1 MAEFL
6 TRSGCIDAIEQMARQ
21 SKDKLWLISPFIKIT
36 DSLKELLEDKDRD
49 RIDMRLVYGKREL
62 REGELE
68 WLESLASLRMYYR
81 ENLHAKCYMTEDVAL
96 ITSMN
101 LYEFSLI
108 HNDEWGILVSRSEDK
123 ELYQRIFA
131 EAQRL
136 FRRSEIP
143 SSVKAPKVAHQSTPE
158 VAQQPTAERTPS
170 APPAQTKTANRP
182 RKRAVDRKP
191 SLPKMGVCIRGGEPI
206 DFNIL
211 KPYCYTCF
219 GVWNSFQNREYKENK
234 CHACGRDWETDI
246 DRPLCLDCLRRY
258 AGLLVAQGHGFRQP
272 ENGVCIRDGAA
283 IGFDM
288 SNPYCGK
295 CFRSWNRYKN
305 REYEEKMCHMCG
317 RENPSTMERPICPA
331 CCLNVE
337 YIAFTQALGDGYAT
351 PPIQYYDE
359 YVQDDENI
367 WDFLDDDGFPR

>member
-81 ENLHAKCYMTEDVAL
+81 KNLHAKCYMTEDVAL

-101 LYEFSLI
+101 LYEYSEL
-108 HNDEWGILVSRSEDK
+108 HNDEWGILVSRLEDE
-123 ELYQRIFA
+123 ELYQPIFS

-170 APPAQTKTANRP
+170 APPAQTKTVKRP
-182 RKRAVDRKP
+182 RKRTADRKP
-191 SLPKMGVCIRGGEPI
+191 SLPKTGVCIRGGEPI

-211 KPYCYTCF
+211 RPTATRVSGSGTDSRTASTKKRSATSAGRTGKPT
-219 GVWNSFQNREYKENK
+219 
-234 CHACGRDWETDI
+234 
-246 DRPLCLDCLRRY
+246 
-258 AGLLVAQGHGFRQP
+258 
-272 ENGVCIRDGAA
+272 
-283 IGFDM
+283 
-288 SNPYCGK
+288 
-295 CFRSWNRYKN
+295 
-305 REYEEKMCHMCG
+305 
-317 RENPSTMERPICPA
+317 
-331 CCLNVE
+331 
-337 YIAFTQALGDGYAT
+337 
-351 PPIQYYDE
+351 
-359 YVQDDENI
+359 
-367 WDFLDDDGFPR
+367 